1 MLVTWPD
8 QTVDFK
14 VKIENWFLRAFAPEL
29 EFKYDRKT
37 DRIVWYKGISNIKS
51 ETGKNMNVEIEYK
64 Y

>member
-1 MLVTWPD
+1 
-8 QTVDFK
+8 VDFK